1 MTNSRNRVSIGICL
15 IAMASCAG
23 CASVPPAAPAPAAPT
38 SAQAGAT
45 TVVAVAAPAAP
56 GMTLPQFLGLD
67 LVFGG
72 IRTVGGRVRNRLGT
86 RFPGLEARP
95 PIKSITDPSN
105 LGPDASPA
113 EKAAAEA
120 KMEQDKAPQKA
131 KAIKFLARN
140 GCGKCNEA
148 TEDALLAALD
158 DCDENIRLA
167 TAEGLRKAVNGATGC
182 NCETSCC
189 TPKLQKKL
197 FELAHGKNDCGGPA
211 EPSHHVRRQARLILM
226 ACCGTPMMDGE
237 AAPMEGPT
245 SADAV
250 PTPAGEVTPA
260 VAANGTMPKSES
272 NAVADQVV
280 EPKDDAAADQ
290 KIAVVGHT
298 DANADE
304 TPVTTTAGFLLPDS
318 FDPTLESDHDSVR
331 RE

>member
-1 MTNSRNRVSIGICL
+1 MTNSRNRFSIGVCL
-15 IAMASCAG
+15 IAVATCAG

-45 TVVAVAAPAAP
+45 TIVAVAAPAAP

-120 KMEQDKAPQKA
+120 KIEQDKAPQKA
-131 KAIKFLARN
+131 KAIKFLAKQ

-148 TEDALLAALD
+148 AEDALLAALD
-158 DCDENIRLA
+158 DCSEDIRIA
-167 TAEGLRKAVNGATGC
+167 TLDGLREAVTGKGGC
-182 NCETSCC
+182 ICPNSCC
-189 TPKLQKKL
+189 SPKLLKKL
-197 FELAHGKNDCGGPA
+197 YEIVYEKDDCNEFV
-211 EPSHHVRRQARLILM
+211 EPSHYVRRRARLVIC
-226 ACCGTPMMDGE
+226 ACSGATPIDGGT
-237 AAPMEGPT
+237 APMEGPT
-245 SADAV
+245 SVDAV

-260 VAANGTMPKSES
+260 VAANAVMPESKSSDVAAQEVVP
-272 NAVADQVV
+272 NNDATADQG
-280 EPKDDAAADQ
+280 
-290 KIAVVGHT
+290 IAVVGHT
-298 DANADE
+298 EADATTA
-304 TPVTTTAGFLLPDS
+304 TVTTTAGFLLPES
-318 FDPTLESDHDSVR
+318 FDPTLQSDHDSVR